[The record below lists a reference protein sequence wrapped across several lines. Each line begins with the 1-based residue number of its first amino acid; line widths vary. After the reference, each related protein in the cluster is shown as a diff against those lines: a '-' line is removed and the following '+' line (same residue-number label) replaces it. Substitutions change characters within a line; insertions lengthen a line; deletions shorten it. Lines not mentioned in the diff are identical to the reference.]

1 MRIGAKHTRHENLPA
16 PILSFSQQQSPR
28 LVARLEMLS
37 SQEIKC
43 IIAMNFNCAM
53 GD

>member
-16 PILSFSQQQSPR
+16 PILSFSQQR
-28 LVARLEMLS
+28 LAARLELEMLS

>member
-16 PILSFSQQQSPR
+16 PILSFSQQR
-28 LVARLEMLS
+28 LVARLAMLS

>member
-16 PILSFSQQQSPR
+16 PILSFSQQR
-28 LVARLEMLS
+28 LAARLEMLS